1 MFYDFIKEI
10 LENCRYC
17 EELGEALREKGAVK
31 LLFLDYVS
39 DYQGSVDISALL
51 SDGRV
56 FSYEYSYGSCSG
68 CDGWE
73 ASESTHE
80 DIVKEMID
88 NGTYF
93 DSIESWNSW
102 MASRKGWQDDEPI
115 MSRNL
120 AEARLNEIADKI
132 LGEI

>member
-1 MFYDFIKEI
+1 M
-10 LENCRYC
+10 
-17 EELGEALREKGAVK
+17 
-31 LLFLDYVS
+31 VS
-39 DYQGSVDISALL
+39 KSVIGTLHADCGS
-51 SDGRV
+51 
-56 FSYEYSYGSCSG
+56 
-68 CDGWE
+68 
-73 ASESTHE
+73 
-80 DIVKEMID
+80 VKEMID